1 MIISI
6 GNDAIALSGHTRKRE
21 RGGQKRKQETHRD
34 THSQKESGEVVVRQ
48 DEGVVEDQQ
57 TTKVSVRCC

>member
-1 MIISI
+1 M
-6 GNDAIALSGHTRKRE
+6 GTHANE
-21 RGGQKRKQETHRD
+21 RWTKRKIGTHRD